1 MALDFLSEL
10 LYEASED
17 EVDTSTKDVKPNND
31 AQDIKDTDKGNQDDA
46 KDLKVDSETG
56 DEESSEDNNTPSDD
70 SSDTGDD
77 LDTDSDSSSDTS
89 STLPVEDKAEL
100 RKKVNL
106 YKRLEEVLIAYQN
119 LKRNFTAIVDSDI
132 NKENLYLF
140 NLLREKVI
148 GNIHALRDLMLDE
161 NEYLNKPYKDLL
173 AIYNI
178 YMTDIRAISN
188 TLRIYSSPNKK

>member
-1 MALDFLSEL
+1 MTLDFLSEL

-17 EVDTSTKDVKPNND
+17 EVDTSSKDIKPNND
-31 AQDIKDTDKGNQDDA
+31 AQDIKDTDKGNQDDT
-46 KDLKVDSETG
+46 KDVKVDSETG
-56 DEESSEDNNTPSDD
+56 EEDESADDNTPSDD

-77 LDTDSDSSSDTS
+77 LDTDNPTDNSVT
-89 STLPVEDKAEL
+89 PVVEDKDEL

-106 YKRLEEVLIAYQN
+106 YKRLEEVLITYQN

-148 GNIHALRDLMLDE
+148 GNIHALKDLMMDE
-161 NEYLNKPYKDLL
+161 HEYLNKPYKDLL